1 MKIIA
6 YLKTGCP
13 WCVELRKFF
22 EENDID
28 YIEKNVTENTDYMDE
43 MIELSGQLKAPT
55 VIIDDIVYADVG
67 VEEVKKVLGLL

>member
-13 WCVELRKFF
+13 WCIELKKFF
-22 EENDID
+22 EDNNID
-28 YIEKNVTENTDYMDE
+28 FIEKNVTDNTDFMDE

-55 VIIDDIVYADVG
+55 VVIDGEIYSNTSA
-67 VEEVKKVLGLL
+67 EEMKKVLEL

>member
-13 WCVELRKFF
+13 WCIALKKFF
-22 EENDID
+22 EDNDID
-28 YIEKNVTENTDYMDE
+28 FIEKNVTENTEYMDE

-55 VIIDDIVYADVG
+55 VVINDIVYADVG
-67 VEEVKKVLGLL
+67 VDEVKKILEL

>member
-13 WCVELRKFF
+13 WCIELKKFF
-22 EENDID
+22 DTNNIE
-28 YIEKNVTENTDYMDE
+28 YIEKNVTDNTDFMDE

-55 VIIDDIVYADVG
+55 VVIDEVVYADTD
-67 VEEVKKVLGLL
+67 VEAIKKVLEDL

>member
-13 WCVELRKFF
+13 WCEALKNFF
-22 EENDID
+22 EENNID
-28 YIEKNVTENTDYMDE
+28 YVEKNVTDNTDFMDE

-55 VIIDDIVYADVG
+55 VVIDGVVHGDVG
-67 VEEVKKVLGLL
+67 VDEVKELLGL

>member
-13 WCVELRKFF
+13 WCKELKEYFDA
-22 EENDID
+22 NNID
-28 YIEKNVTENTDYMDE
+28 FIEKNVTENTDFMDE

-55 VIIDDIVYADVG
+55 VVIDGVVYADTDA
-67 VEEVKKVLGLL
+67 EAIKKILENL

>member
-13 WCVELRKFF
+13 WCIEMKEFF
-22 EENDID
+22 EDNSID
-28 YIEKNVTENTDYMDE
+28 YIEKNVTENTDFMDE

-55 VIIDDIVYADVG
+55 VVIDGVVHADVG
-67 VEEVKKVLGLL
+67 VEEVKKILNI

>member
-13 WCVELRKFF
+13 WCIEMKKFF
-22 EENDID
+22 EDNNID
-28 YIEKNVTENTDYMDE
+28 YIEKNVTENTDFMDE

-55 VIIDDIVYADVG
+55 VVIDDVVYADTD
-67 VEEVKKVLGLL
+67 VEEIKKVLEL

>member
-6 YLKTGCP
+6 YLKNGCS
-13 WCVELRKFF
+13 WCRELKEYF

-28 YIEKNVTENTDYMDE
+28 YVEKNVTENTDFMDE

-55 VIIDDIVYADVG
+55 VVIDDVVYADVG
-67 VEEVKKVLGLL
+67 VEEVKEILNN

>member
-13 WCVELRKFF
+13 WCIEMKKFF
-22 EENDID
+22 EDNNID
-28 YIEKNVTENTDYMDE
+28 FIEKNVTDNTDFMDE

-55 VIIDDIVYADVG
+55 IVIDDQVYADTD
-67 VEEVKKVLGLL
+67 VEEIKKVLEL

>member
-13 WCVELRKFF
+13 WCIELKKFF
-22 EENDID
+22 EDNNID
-28 YIEKNVTENTDYMDE
+28 FIEKNVTENSEYMDE

-55 VIIDDIVYADVG
+55 VVIDGEVYADVG
-67 VEEVKKVLGLL
+67 VDEVKTLLNL